1 MSNPV
6 LTEAWTESTQNLVLK
21 RIIDI
26 MLSGLALVILSPLL
40 LVTAAAIKLDSS
52 GPVIFRQ
59 RRRGFNGREFA
70 IYKFRTMTVLEDGR
84 NVRQAQRHDER
95 VTWLGRLLRSSSI
108 DELPQLINVLTG
120 EMSLVGPRPHAVC
133 HDDEYSKAIENY
145 ALRHRAKPGIT
156 GWAQVNRFRG
166 PTADIALMHKRVEH
180 DLWYVDNWSLL
191 LDLQI
196 MMRTCV
202 EVVRPHNA
210 Y

>member
-1 MSNPV
+1 MSNLV
-6 LTEAWTESTQNLVLK
+6 VTEAWTESKQDLVLK

-70 IYKFRTMTVLEDGR
+70 IYKFRTMTVLEDGP

-120 EMSLVGPRPHAVC
+120 EMCLVGPRPKRRLPRRRILQSNRELCVPASRQAGHHGVGAGQQ
-133 HDDEYSKAIENY
+133 I
-145 ALRHRAKPGIT
+145 P
-156 GWAQVNRFRG
+156 WA
-166 PTADIALMHKRVEH
+166 D
-180 DLWYVDNWSLL
+180 
-191 LDLQI
+191 
-196 MMRTCV
+196 C
-202 EVVRPHNA
+202 
-210 Y
+210 